1 MWVYSRHSVT
11 LVETKTQNDFL
22 RELRGWWQRDEP
34 TSNIAVRFV
43 QKHKCTKRFASKT
56 ERKER
61 KISI

>member
-1 MWVYSRHSVT
+1 MT